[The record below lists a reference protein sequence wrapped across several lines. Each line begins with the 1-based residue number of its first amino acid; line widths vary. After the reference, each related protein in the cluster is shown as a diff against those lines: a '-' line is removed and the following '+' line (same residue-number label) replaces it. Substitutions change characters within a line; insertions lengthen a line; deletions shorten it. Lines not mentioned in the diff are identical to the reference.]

1 VSAQYICY
9 NYDKNS
15 YMLNHTN
22 TAITGLLVYNYIYI
36 YIYIYVVYLNKIK
49 TKIWTKKKHVER
61 IRAGIH
67 LYI

>member
-1 VSAQYICY
+1 
-9 NYDKNS
+9 
-15 YMLNHTN
+15 MLNHTN

>member
-1 VSAQYICY
+1 
-9 NYDKNS
+9 
-15 YMLNHTN
+15 MLNHTN
-22 TAITGLLVYNYIYI
+22 TAITGLLVYN